1 MIKEKQI
8 IDKIVQLQST
18 VTIDSQGK
26 TDIMK
31 EAKKAFYISALLYV
45 LGKREDLEL

>member
-8 IDKIVQLQST
+8 IDKIVQLQATST
-18 VTIDSQGK
+18 LRQDGK